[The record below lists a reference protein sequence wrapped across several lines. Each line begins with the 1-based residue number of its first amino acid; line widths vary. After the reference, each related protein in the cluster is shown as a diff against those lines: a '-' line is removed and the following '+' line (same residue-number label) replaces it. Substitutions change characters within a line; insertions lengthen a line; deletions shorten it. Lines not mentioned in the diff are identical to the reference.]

1 MEHRTGRLL
10 ALAALAAAAPAA
22 GVGSTPPEIER
33 VPDDLQRLAGL
44 KLREAAMRGDAEARV
59 NVRGH
64 HPLARWSRDRQKQK
78 RKAKAAAA
86 SRRRNRK

>member
-1 MEHRTGRLL
+1 MEHRTGRIL
-10 ALAALAAAAPAA
+10 AMAMAAAAAQAVDSGPAD
-22 GVGSTPPEIER
+22 VER

-59 NVRGH
+59 NVRGN
-64 HPLARWSRDRQKQK
+64 HPLALWSRNRQKEK
-78 RKAKAAAA
+78 RKAKIAAT